1 MPFFT
6 FHISPFTGF
15 QASPFTGFYKERTN
29 MTAKTNQLDLTPLP
43 ASSRR
48 ELRDFY
54 QFLLS
59 RSGQKRNNSAN
70 KYSFNDLCG
79 KLSWKG
85 DAVATQRSIRDE
97 W

>member
-1 MPFFT
+1 MT
-6 FHISPFTGF
+6 T
-15 QASPFTGFYKERTN
+15 
-29 MTAKTNQLDLTPLP
+29 TAKQLDLSALTP
-43 ASSRR
+43 ASRR
-48 ELRDFY
+48 EVQDFY

-59 RSGQKRNNSAN
+59 RSKKTEKDSSKRSPNYRFS
-70 KYSFNDLCG
+70 DLCG